1 MTIEEKAKAYDK
13 ALNIAKEILDHTSEN
28 YLCTHLTKEDV
39 KDMYIRFFPE
49 LKESED
55 ERIRKELTKHL
66 KEGVEGYMPAG
77 DSSDYRRWLDWLEK
91 QGKSSDQIHYWTEEE
106 IEPIIS
112 DYLRGAEHYGG
123 MIGRLRCL
131 KPKFL
136 EKQDEQ
142 KPIIEMKSAEES
154 LGIDSDTYNEIVD
167 ECIYGEQKSQRMI
180 SAEAKEAMYNKPAW
194 SEEDENRLSDAVFF
208 VREYQIPTRDN
219 RLLNAAKE
227 AEEWLKSLKE
237 RIGR

>member
-1 MTIEEKAKAYDK
+1 MEELSIEEKAKAYDE
-13 ALNIAKEILDHTSEN
+13 ALERARIWKDKSGMPADKQGILD
-28 YLCTHLTKEDV
+28 D
-39 KDMYIRFFPE
+39 IFPE

-55 ERIRKELTKHL
+55 EKIRKELTKHL

-123 MIGRLRCL
+123 MIARLRCL
-131 KPKFL
+131 KPKSL
-136 EKQDEQ
+136 EKQAQ
-142 KPIIEMKSAEES
+142 KSTIEMKSAEES

-167 ECIYGEQKSQRMI
+167 ECIYGEQK
-180 SAEAKEAMYNKPAW
+180 PAW
-194 SEEDENRLSDAVFF
+194 SEEDEKRLSDAIFF
-208 VREYQIPTRDN
+208 VREYQIPTRDK

-237 RIGR
+237 RVGG